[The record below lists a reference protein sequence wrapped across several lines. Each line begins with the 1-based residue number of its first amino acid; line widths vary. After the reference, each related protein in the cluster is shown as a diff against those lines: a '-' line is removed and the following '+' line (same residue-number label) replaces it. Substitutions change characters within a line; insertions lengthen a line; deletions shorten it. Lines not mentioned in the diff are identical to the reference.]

1 MSEYDYINGYNAE
14 DEVYA
19 NEVGSNEVGSNEVD
33 EETNTNNYDA
43 DTEEDDMYDG
53 YEFSEYVID
62 ELNAQKR
69 DEFIYTRVFNNYNIP
84 TETPID
90 FSMGDIEQWGVT
102 CSTFN
107 NQEKGSLTFATI
119 YIVYDTLICN
129 NIHPFIEV
137 NKLADLFNTHA
148 IHD

>member
-1 MSEYDYINGYNAE
+1 MKRERNKEDKMSEYDYINGYNAE
-14 DEVYA
+14 DEVYS
-19 NEVGSNEVGSNEVD
+19 E
-33 EETNTNNYDA
+33 TNNYDA
-43 DTEEDDMYDG
+43 DTEEDLYDG

-62 ELNAQKR
+62 EVNAQKR

-119 YIVYDTLICN
+119 YIVYDTLVCN
-129 NIHPFIEV
+129 NIHPFLEV

>member
-14 DEVYA
+14 DEV
-19 NEVGSNEVGSNEVD
+19 D
-33 EETNTNNYDA
+33 NYDG
-43 DTEEDDMYDG
+43 DTEEDDMNDG
-53 YEFSEYVID
+53 YEFSDYAID

-69 DEFIYTRVFNNYNIP
+69 DEYIYTRVFNNYNIP
-84 TETPID
+84 TEIPID
-90 FSMGDIEQWGVT
+90 FSMGDIEEWGLT

-107 NQEKGSLTFATI
+107 NSNPEKGLLTFATI
-119 YIVYDTLICN
+119 YIVYNTLVCN
-129 NIHPFIEV
+129 NIHPFLEV

>member
-14 DEVYA
+14 
-19 NEVGSNEVGSNEVD
+19 NEVD
-33 EETNTNNYDA
+33 NYDG
-43 DTEEDDMYDG
+43 DTEEDDMNDG
-53 YEFSEYVID
+53 YEFSDYAID

-69 DEFIYTRVFNNYNIP
+69 DEYIYTRVFNNYNIP
-84 TETPID
+84 TEIPID
-90 FSMGDIEQWGVT
+90 FSMGDIEEWGLT

-107 NQEKGSLTFATI
+107 NSNPEKGLLTFATI
-119 YIVYDTLICN
+119 YIVYNTLVCN
-129 NIHPFIEV
+129 NIHPFLEV

>member
-14 DEVYA
+14 DEA
-19 NEVGSNEVGSNEVD
+19 NEVDANEVD
-33 EETNTNNYDA
+33 SNANEVDANYDG
-43 DTEEDDMYDG
+43 DTEEDDMNDG
-53 YEFSEYVID
+53 YEFSDYAID

-69 DEFIYTRVFNNYNIP
+69 DEYIYTRVFNNYNIP

-90 FSMGDIEQWGVT
+90 FSMGDIEEWGLT

-107 NQEKGSLTFATI
+107 NQEKGLLTFATI
-119 YIVYDTLICN
+119 YIVYNTLVCN
-129 NIHPFIEV
+129 NIHPFLEV